1 MRKIEEREDC
11 IMNNVQLLG
20 RLTKDVELRV
30 SQKSKKNFAYF
41 TLAVQNGEDAMFIDC
56 VAFDKLAETIEKYVK
71 KGNRLLVEGSINVST
86 YVDKDGNN
94 RKSTNVF
101 VNKITFIES
110 AKKED
115 DKKSSKKSK
124 KDEDDEDLP
133 F

>member
-1 MRKIEEREDC
+1 
-11 IMNNVQLLG
+11 MNNVQLLG

-41 TLAVQNGEDAMFIDC
+41 TLAVPNGEDAMFIDC

-115 DKKSSKKSK
+115 DKKLSKKSK
-124 KDEDDEDLP
+124 KDEDDEALP

>member
-1 MRKIEEREDC
+1 
-11 IMNNVQLLG
+11 MNNVQLLG

-30 SQKSKKNFAYF
+30 SQKSKKKNFAYF
-41 TLAVQNGEDAMFIDC
+41 TLAVPNGEDAMFIDC

-86 YVDKDGNN
+86 YEDKDGNN

-124 KDEDDEDLP
+124 KDEDDEYLP

>member
-1 MRKIEEREDC
+1 
-11 IMNNVQLLG
+11 MNNVQLLG

-41 TLAVQNGEDAMFIDC
+41 TLAVPNGEDAMFIDC

-115 DKKSSKKSK
+115 DKKSSMKAK
-124 KDEDDEDLP
+124 KDEDDEALP

>member
-1 MRKIEEREDC
+1 
-11 IMNNVQLLG
+11 MNNVQLLG

-30 SQKSKKNFAYF
+30 SQKSKKKFAYF
-41 TLAVQNGEDAMFIDC
+41 TLVVPNGEDAMFIDC

-86 YVDKDGNN
+86 YEDKYGNN

-110 AKKED
+110 AKKEY

-124 KDEDDEDLP
+124 KDDEYLP

>member
-1 MRKIEEREDC
+1 
-11 IMNNVQLLG
+11 
-20 RLTKDVELRV
+20 
-30 SQKSKKNFAYF
+30 
-41 TLAVQNGEDAMFIDC
+41 MFIDC
-56 VAFDKLAETIEKYVK
+56 VAFDKLAETIEKHVK

-115 DKKSSKKSK
+115 DKKSSKRSK
-124 KDEDDEDLP
+124 KDEDDEALP